1 MADEWIT
8 VREAARLSGYHI
20 EHIRRLT
27 RTGEVKAHKFA
38 TVWQVNRQSLLAYLT
53 KVKELGDRRGP
64 KPA

>member
-27 RTGEVKAHKFA
+27 RTREVKARKFA
-38 TVWQVNRQSLLAYLT
+38 TVWQVNRQSLLEYLT